1 MDGASTRGDRGQ
13 LHVAAGDSCMSVQH
27 VAAGDSCMCTWRQGT
42 VACGYSTFCCCFVVV
57 FLAPIVT
64 GGGRGHNRTSHRASA
79 GVMGDGGMGTGTDQV
94 GARRVGDVVVV
105 VKSPEHVLVLLLF

>member
-1 MDGASTRGDRGQ
+1 M
-13 LHVAAGDSCMSVQH
+13 HV
-27 VAAGDSCMCTWRQGT
+27 GT
-42 VACGYSTFCCCFVVV
+42 ARFVVV